1 MIRIEGLTKHYGST
15 VVLQGINHAQD
26 RGQTVVFIGPSG
38 GGKSTFLRCL
48 NRLETAD
55 AGRVTFGDLVMDH
68 TAIPSAREERLLRQR
83 VGMVFQQFH
92 LFPHRTALGNVMEGP
107 RHVFGLSAAEAE
119 SRARDLLARVGLSDR
134 AGHLPSQLSG
144 GQQQRVAIARALA
157 MHPEVLLLDEPTS
170 ALDPELRDEVRG
182 VLRRLAGEGMT
193 MILVTHDLRLARQVA
208 DQVVFLDGG
217 RVAESGPPGRI
228 LENPEFERTR
238 DFVRRVL
245 HD

>member
-1 MIRIEGLTKHYGST
+1 MIRIEGLTKRYGST
-15 VVLQGINHAQD
+15 GVLQGINHAQD

-55 AGRVTFGDLVMDH
+55 AGRVTLGDLVMDH

-107 RHVFGLSAAEAE
+107 RHVLGLSAAEAE
-119 SRARDLLARVGLSDR
+119 SRAQDLLARVGLSDR

-208 DQVVFLDGG
+208 DQVVFLEGG
-217 RVAESGPPGRI
+217 RVGESGPPERI